1 MQHLHNHTEL
11 YGNTVTHI
19 ILINSHGQAQ
29 KKQSLSAWLDSEH
42 CQVLSHTLT
51 HLLHELDIVLTAVD
65 LPGSIKGHGCRLV
78 GLKAA
83 DDEALQQTVRLW
95 FPKGLN
101 LYTSTPPWAGM
112 EDAVLYLTD
121 YLSADVAI

>member
-1 MQHLHNHTEL
+1 M
-11 YGNTVTHI
+11 
-19 ILINSHGQAQ
+19 
-29 KKQSLSAWLDSEH
+29 AWQWTKH

-65 LPGSIKGHGCRLV
+65 LPGSIKGHGCRFV

-101 LYTSTPPWAGM
+101 LYTSTPSWAGM